1 MGTLKLTYPN
11 LLNLTFARAEAGE
24 AVENV
29 QEFEPSLDPLEH
41 FIAFY
46 THQNNKPPT
55 DEQVDL
61 VRQIIQEGDEEA

>member
-24 AVENV
+24 SVESV
-29 QEFEPSLDPLEH
+29 QEFEPSLDPIEH

-46 THQNNKPPT
+46 TAQNNKPPS
-55 DEQVDL
+55 EA
-61 VRQIIQEGDEEA
+61 QIELIREIIGEEDDA